1 MSKKSRLHP
10 TFVVIFWGLFIQTPF
25 QQMNCFEWEW
35 IKMKIWVDADAC
47 PKPIKDILFRLADR
61 KKIVITFVANQRL
74 RLVESRFVQLIQVGS
89 GINIAD
95 DEIVNKCEDGDLI
108 ITADIP
114 LAARVVAK
122 GAQALDPRGKIYDK
136 NNIGQLLDMRNFMDE
151 LRGRGIETGGPPSF
165 GQKDRF
171 KFANEL
177 DRFVA
182 QK

>member
-1 MSKKSRLHP
+1 
-10 TFVVIFWGLFIQTPF
+10 
-25 QQMNCFEWEW
+25 
-35 IKMKIWVDADAC
+35 MKIWVDADAC
-47 PKPIKDILFRLADR
+47 PKAVKDILFRLADR
-61 KKIVITFVANQRL
+61 KKIVVTFVANQRL
-74 RLVESRFVQLIQVGS
+74 RLVASAFVQLIQVGS

-136 NNIGQLLDMRNFMDE
+136 NNIGQLLDMRNFMEE
-151 LRGRGIETGGPPSF
+151 LRGIGIETGGPPSF

-182 QK
+182 QKR

>member
-1 MSKKSRLHP
+1 
-10 TFVVIFWGLFIQTPF
+10 
-25 QQMNCFEWEW
+25 
-35 IKMKIWVDADAC
+35 MKIWVDADAC
-47 PKPIKDILFRLADR
+47 PKPVKDILFRLADR
-61 KKIVITFVANQRL
+61 KKIVVTFVANQRL
-74 RLVESRFVQLIQVGS
+74 RLVQSRFVQLIQVGS

-122 GAQALDPRGKIYDK
+122 GAQALDPRGNFYDK

-151 LRGRGIETGGPPSF
+151 LRGRGIETGGPRGF

>member
-1 MSKKSRLHP
+1 
-10 TFVVIFWGLFIQTPF
+10 
-25 QQMNCFEWEW
+25 
-35 IKMKIWVDADAC
+35 MKIWVDADAC
-47 PKPIKDILFRLADR
+47 PKPVKDILFRLADR
-61 KKIVITFVANQRL
+61 KKIVVTFVANQRL

-136 NNIGQLLDMRNFMDE
+136 
-151 LRGRGIETGGPPSF
+151 LRGRGIENGGPPSF